1 MFERAIAEMHAGVK
15 LAFGPVSFRNYVRG
29 TADEG
34 AMPAPWIAK
43 DSLDSLAPELRSAK
57 TMVFR
62 LGSPSGEKHTHFALA
77 KCIGDWSDYFLLD
90 NILFRE
96 TAPNFFLPSV
106 AEDALFAFQVFPKL
120 TESSIVNLAV
130 ATGLLGTA
138 LALDHPNQV
147 VIPVTGMSTFTFLVT
162 PHSKI
167 GVSWNHTK
175 GQIEIDAVF
184 VGMRQERPS
193 LFVVEAK
200 FGTRSTSL
208 AKHKLAYSAL
218 AMKTTT
224 PPHLPIIPVYL
235 RAFRVNDD
243 LHYQICE
250 CAPIGNENESLVIA
264 DIKPTR
270 TAHLLLRGY

>member
-1 MFERAIAEMHAGVK
+1 MFERAIAEMDAHAK
-15 LAFGPVSFRNYVRG
+15 LAFGPVSFRNYVSG
-29 TADEG
+29 TADED

-62 LGSPSGEKHTHFALA
+62 LGSPSGERHTHFALA
-77 KCIGDWSDYFLLD
+77 KCISDWSDYFLLD
-90 NILFRE
+90 KILFHD
-96 TAPNFFLPSV
+96 TAPQFFLPSV
-106 AEDALFAFQVFPKL
+106 AADALFAFQVFPKM

-147 VIPVTGMSTFTFLVT
+147 VIPATGMSTFTFSVV
-162 PHSKI
+162 PHIQI
-167 GVSWNHTK
+167 GVSWNHMK
-175 GQIEIDAVF
+175 GQVEIDAVF
-184 VGMRQERPS
+184 VGMRQKRPS

-200 FGTRSTSL
+200 FGARSTSI

-224 PPHLPIIPVYL
+224 PPHLPIVPVYL
-235 RAFRVNDD
+235 RAFRVNND
-243 LHYQICE
+243 LHYQVCE
-250 CAPIGNENESLVIA
+250 CEPIAAGSETLVIA
-264 DIKPTR
+264 DIRPTR

>member
-1 MFERAIAEMHAGVK
+1 MFERAIAEMEAHEK

-34 AMPAPWIAK
+34 ALPAPWIAK
-43 DSLDSLAPELRSAK
+43 DSLDSLAPELRRAN

-62 LGSPSGEKHTHFALA
+62 LGSPLGEKHTHFALA
-77 KCIGDWSDYFLLD
+77 KYISDWSDYFLLD
-90 NILFRE
+90 KILFQD
-96 TAPNFFLPSV
+96 TAPQFFLPSV
-106 AEDALFAFQVFPKL
+106 AADALFAFRVFPKM

-138 LALDHPNQV
+138 LALDYPNQV
-147 VIPVTGMSTFTFLVT
+147 VIPATGMSTFTFSVI
-162 PHSKI
+162 PHTKI
-167 GVSWNHTK
+167 GISWNHTK
-175 GQIEIDAVF
+175 GQVEIDAVF
-184 VGMRQERPS
+184 VGMRQRRPS

-200 FGTRSTSL
+200 FGVRSTSI

-224 PPHLPIIPVYL
+224 PPHLPIVPVYL
-235 RAFRVNDD
+235 RAFRVAED
-243 LHYQICE
+243 LHYQVCE
-250 CAPIGNENESLVIA
+250 CEPIEIGSKSLVIA

-270 TAHLLLRGY
+270 TVHLLLRGY